1 MPKTFSVNIEPE
13 AFNDIQEAIDYYNH
27 CKPGLGKEFLE
38 TIKKQIILLTK
49 YHHSFAIRYD
59 NIRCLPVK
67 KFPYMIHYEV
77 WKDKYQIS
85 IKGVFCTHQNP
96 ENWKDRLQK

>member
-1 MPKTFSVNIEPE
+1 MPEKFSVNIEPE
-13 AFNDIQEAIDYYNH
+13 AFNDIQEAINYYNS

-38 TIKKQIILLTK
+38 TIKKQIILLRK

-77 WKDKYQIS
+77 KEKKFQIS
-85 IKGVFCTHQNP
+85 IKAVFCNQAKYYF
-96 ENWKDRLQK
+96 EVL